1 MDAQCLSASRSA
13 LENRISKASILSF
26 YDRDFLLQ
34 KENQRF
40 DAILCNPPYRKI
52 SDKNYSRE
60 LIQQFEG
67 KSERK
72 LPGTANLYVFFLLK
86 CLNLIN
92 VGGRAAFLVPQDF
105 FNSGYGVFI
114 KSALQES
121 GLLHS
126 LFLFSPQDSLFDEAI
141 TSSCIL
147 LLENSEKEKK
157 SGFYW
162 TRLKP
167 GFFSDT
173 SKLPLTSVE
182 SIQTNWISF
191 PDPEEKMESNLSSTR
206 KENLY
211 RRKKSGF

>member
-34 KENQRF
+34 KENQKF

-147 LLENSEKEKK
+147 LLENSEKEK
-157 SGFYW
+157 SRDFIG
-162 TRLKP
+162 RGSSP
-167 GFFSDT
+167 G
-173 SKLPLTSVE
+173 
-182 SIQTNWISF
+182 SF
-191 PDPEEKMESNLSSTR
+191 PIHPNFL
-206 KENLY
+206 
-211 RRKKSGF
+211 